1 MVSLLFSLLI
11 YLHPIHISVTDIQ
24 YREERKSLEIILR
37 VFVDDLELSIR
48 NKRAEPELDILEPR
62 NGLSTKEMV
71 VDYLKDKF
79 KIYLDNKQQVY
90 NFLGYEMEGEAM
102 VCYIEV
108 EKVKK
113 WQQIKV
119 HNSIIT
125 ETYDDQNNL
134 VHVTVNKKVKS
145 LRLTRQK
152 PEGTLSFN

>member
-1 MVSLLFSLLI
+1 MIHLFIFILF
-11 YLHPIHISVTDIQ
+11 YLHPIHISVADIQ
-24 YREERKSLEIILR
+24 YREERKSLEVILR
-37 VFVDDLELSIR
+37 VFVDDLELAIR
-48 NKRAEPELDILEPR
+48 NQRGEPELDILEPK

-71 VDYLKDKF
+71 VDYLKERF
-79 KIYLDNKQQVY
+79 KIYLDNKLQTYQ
-90 NFLGYEMEGEAM
+90 FLGFEMEGEAM

-125 ETYDDQNNL
+125 ETYEDQSNL

-152 PEGTLSFN
+152 PEGTLSF

>member
-1 MVSLLFSLLI
+1 MINLIFSLI
-11 YLHPIHISVTDIQ
+11 ISLHPIHISVADIQ
-24 YREERKSLEIILR
+24 YREDRKSLEIILR

-48 NKRAEPELDILEPR
+48 NKRGEPELDILEPKNDLR
-62 NGLSTKEMV
+62 TEDMV
-71 VDYLKDKF
+71 APYLKERF
-79 KIYLDNKQQVY
+79 RIYLDNKLQTY

-134 VHVTVNKKVKS
+134 VHVTLNNKVKS

-152 PEGTLSFN
+152 PEGTLSF

>member
-1 MVSLLFSLLI
+1 MINLIFSLII
-11 YLHPIHISVTDIQ
+11 YLHPIHISVADIH
-24 YREERKSLEIILR
+24 YREDRKSLEIMLR
-37 VFVDDLELSIR
+37 IFVDDLELSIR
-48 NKRAEPELDILEPR
+48 NLRREPELDILEPK
-62 NGLSTKEMV
+62 NGLSTQDMV
-71 VDYLKDKF
+71 VPYLKDRF
-79 KIYLDNKQQVY
+79 KIYLDGKAQTY
-90 NFLGYEMEGEAM
+90 NFLGFEMEGEAM

-125 ETYDDQNNL
+125 ETFDDQNNL

-152 PEGTLSFN
+152 PEGTLSF